1 MKKLIAV
8 LVVGSLLQMAGGQAE
23 AKKPS
28 KPIYAV
34 NPDVVA
40 TFKPGVTT
48 LAQVEAALGNPVK
61 SVRVANGDSLILYA
75 KRRVEDVD
83 GATPETGSA
92 LPPRH
97 RVQYSTVLSFDPQGH
112 YMTAINRVD
121 DLGDSSPTALGH
133 FDAGD
138 VLTNADGMP

>member
-1 MKKLIAV
+1 MKKLMAVIAV
-8 LVVGSLLQMAGGQAE
+8 GCLLQLAGGQAA

-28 KPIYAV
+28 KPVYAV

-48 LAQVEAALGNPVK
+48 MAQVEAVLGNPVK
-61 SVRVANGDSLILYA
+61 TARVANGDSLILYA
-75 KRRVEDVD
+75 KRKIEDVD
-83 GATPETGSA
+83 GSVPETGSA
-92 LPPRH
+92 LPKRH
-97 RVQYSTVLSFDPQGH
+97 RVQYSTVLSFDPQGRF
-112 YMTAINRVD
+112 MTSLNRVD
-121 DLGDSSPTALGH
+121 DLGDSSPSALGH